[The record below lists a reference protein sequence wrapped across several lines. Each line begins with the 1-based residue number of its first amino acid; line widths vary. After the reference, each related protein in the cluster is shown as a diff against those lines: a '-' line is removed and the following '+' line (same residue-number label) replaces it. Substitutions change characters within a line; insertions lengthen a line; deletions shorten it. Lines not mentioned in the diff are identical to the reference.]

1 MRRRQNK
8 SDAAKSTAAVI
19 FEYILRGLCL
29 AALAL
34 RTTFTKSP
42 AIQSIAEE
50 ESLYEAVYSLS
61 ISAVLIF
68 SFILWL
74 VWDFCRTRFSY
85 RLTGIEIGLCFFLV
99 AGVVA
104 GLVAPDKRL
113 AISSFAICLAPILMS
128 LLLVQLLDSRAKVA
142 LRIGA

>member
-19 FEYILRGLCL
+19 FEYILLGLCL

-34 RTTFTKSP
+34 RTTFTESP
-42 AIQSIAEE
+42 AIQSIGAA

-99 AGVVA
+99 SRVGSR
-104 GLVAPDKRL
+104 LVGPAKSL
-113 AISSFAICLAPILMS
+113 ATHS
-128 LLLVQLLDSRAKVA
+128 LSL
-142 LRIGA
+142 